1 MNTWAK
7 GLKEETKQTIDTS
20 DNTVVLPF
28 DTET

>member
-20 DNTVVLPF
+20 DNTVLPF